1 MWVKNL
7 VTPSLARKRWLA
19 PTKSQPGYFNW
30 INKLIWLIQHVDWL
44 NILIDSVWWLT
55 QHLYWL
61 RMMIDTAWWLTHNVD
76 WHRML
81 IYTACWRNQHVAWPS
96 MLSQSAC
103 KVNQQGGFV
112 VCMYS
117 TVWPQWFWL
126 VLLMDTNACFMF
138 SQHKENPQMYIIR
151 ISKMTK
157 I

>member
-55 QHLYWL
+55 QLLYWL
-61 RMMIDTAWWLTHNVD
+61 RMMIDTAWWLTHHVD

-117 TVWPQWFWL
+117 TVPVRLANVTVVVGASRRGVSWWTDMSWNYLGTYF
-126 VLLMDTNACFMF
+126 
-138 SQHKENPQMYIIR
+138 
-151 ISKMTK
+151 
-157 I
+157 